1 MWGIKLDGLTGLL
14 VQSYLF
20 TSPNPAID
28 DNVNDDF
35 DDIFP
40 TIDDHVVIAIVDNVN
55 DDFDDIFPKLLGV
68 QGPTR
73 EWPKGLP
80 SKSRG
85 IPSRLTSTSSYRS
98 YDF

>member
-55 DDFDDIFPKLLGV
+55 DDFDDIFPNID
-68 QGPTR
+68 
-73 EWPKGLP
+73 
-80 SKSRG
+80 RG
-85 IPSRLTSTSSYRS
+85 KCQK
-98 YDF
+98 